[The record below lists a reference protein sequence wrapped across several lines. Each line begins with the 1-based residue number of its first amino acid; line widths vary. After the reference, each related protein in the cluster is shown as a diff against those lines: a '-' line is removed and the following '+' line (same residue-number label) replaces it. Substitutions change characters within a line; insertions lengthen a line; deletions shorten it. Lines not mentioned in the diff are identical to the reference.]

1 MRTGTGSF
9 LLAGRAAWAG
19 PQSRAAGR
27 LPCSALLG
35 GGGAQKRGAPP
46 ALRDCPQGLRLLGER
61 SGQEAATLQPSFS
74 QSPRLMEGQRGKTS
88 EETETTSRTTQSHT
102 RHTTTDPNPTF
113 GTEVYAA
120 Y

>member
-27 LPCSALLG
+27 LPCSALL

-88 EETETTSRTTQSHT
+88 EETETTSRREPHNTKPHT
-102 RHTTTDPNPTF
+102 PHHDRP
-113 GTEVYAA
+113 
-120 Y
+120 